1 MNPLSS
7 PHKRLFYRQLA
18 TVLALTLSLV
28 SFSAQAEKLTDNTIR
43 SFITTLEKAQA
54 LESEF
59 EELNDEEGDV
69 ESVDMS
75 RIFSS
80 SVENLKGKEAY
91 GRLERLVKDNGF
103 NNLNEWAATGD
114 RIYGA
119 WMAIEMEGQSPGFNQ
134 EMQKALAD
142 LENDPH
148 MSDEQKAQM
157 RSVMEVAVGTT
168 QMASQAPSADIK
180 AVRPHVKAL
189 RAAGNVEE
197 D

>member
-43 SFITTLEKAQA
+43 SFITTLEEAQS
-54 LESEF
+54 LELK
-59 EELNDEEGDV
+59 ELNDKEDTEA
-69 ESVDMS
+69 VDMS

-91 GRLERLVKDNGF
+91 GRLERLVKNNGF
-103 NNLNEWAATGD
+103 SNLNQWAATGD

-148 MSDEQKAQM
+148 MSDQQKAQM
-157 RSVMEVAVGTT
+157 RSVMETAAGTI
-168 QMASQAPSADIK
+168 QMASQAPSADIE
-180 AVRPHVKAL
+180 AVRPHLKAL
-189 RAAGNVEE
+189 RAAGNVE
-197 D
+197 DN